1 MCRWLRSNVNALL
14 RRGGGTERFEE
25 RNTNMNEQQYSPITD
40 SDAVSE
46 NVQDEEQELE
56 QVAESLGYP
65 EAEAKKIAHEYIADE
80 QNS

>member
-1 MCRWLRSNVNALL
+1 MS
-14 RRGGGTERFEE
+14 EFEKVSS
-25 RNTNMNEQQYSPITD
+25 TSSD
-40 SDAVSE
+40 SYSE
-46 NVQDEEQELE
+46 NTPGGKTVDEYRQDEEQELE